1 MFAYYYTTTIKCNVQ
16 GCQDHFFS
24 RDLTTNTEGSEIVQE
39 LRRLKEAR
47 ICKICMDAEVGV
59 VFIPCGHLICC
70 VICAPSLKNCP
81 MCRQSIQKT
90 VKTFMA

>member
-1 MFAYYYTTTIKCNVQ
+1 MFAYYYTTTTKCNVQ

-24 RDLTTNTEGSEIVQE
+24 RDLTTNTEGSEIEQE

-47 ICKICMDAEVGV
+47 ICKVCMDAEVSM

-70 VICAPSLKNCP
+70 VVCAPSLKDCP
-81 MCRQSIQKT
+81 MCRQPIQRS
-90 VKTFMA
+90 VKTYMA